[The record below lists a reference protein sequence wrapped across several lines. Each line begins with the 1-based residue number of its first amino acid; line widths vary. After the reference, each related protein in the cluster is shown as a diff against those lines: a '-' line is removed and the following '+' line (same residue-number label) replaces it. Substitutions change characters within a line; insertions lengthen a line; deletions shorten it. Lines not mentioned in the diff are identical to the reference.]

1 MMMFRMNGGA
11 PLCSRSERHSR
22 RPTDEWLRLE
32 YNCTTKYSSNQP
44 LLPLCLLSD
53 RYPMSYDYFQNPK
66 QARLVLVHSFNKP
79 FANCTF
85 HFFVCHHNF
94 NIPKLSQ
101 QCTEQ
106 DIHPNS
112 SKFTHLCFAFIQP
125 LDSSK
130 AQNKPT

>member
-1 MMMFRMNGGA
+1 MFRMNGGA

-53 RYPMSYDYFQNPK
+53 RYPMSYNYFPKASKPSACTLFQQTFRQLYFSFFLYATTILTSQN
-66 QARLVLVHSFNKP
+66 
-79 FANCTF
+79 
-85 HFFVCHHNF
+85 CHDT
-94 NIPKLSQ
+94 Q
-101 QCTEQ
+101 Q

-125 LDSSK
+125 S
-130 AQNKPT
+130 